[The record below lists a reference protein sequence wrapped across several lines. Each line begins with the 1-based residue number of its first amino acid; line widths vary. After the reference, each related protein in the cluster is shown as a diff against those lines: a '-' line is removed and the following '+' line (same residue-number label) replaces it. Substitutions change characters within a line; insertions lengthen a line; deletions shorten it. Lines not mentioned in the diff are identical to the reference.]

1 MEANLKSPQVKEQK
15 DSFFNRFLN
24 KIEVMGN
31 KLPDPVTI
39 FLGFSI
45 VVLIASSVIANTGN
59 GLSVVHPGTGETI
72 AVVNLLSKEQLQLI
86 LASVVSNFQGFA
98 PLGLVLVVMIGAGM
112 CDKVGLMEAAI
123 KGCASKISGKSVT
136 LVVMILGMLANLAS
150 DAGTILLPPL
160 AAIAFLGVGRHP
172 LIGLFAGYAAV
183 TLGFSANVIISVV
196 DVLVASFTIPA
207 AQMMDPNYAGN
218 ATMNLYFMIAST
230 FILAILGTII
240 TEKFIAP
247 RFGEYKGDASLDV
260 NSDLTKEQRK
270 GLKLAGFSLLACVAV
285 LVVLSVGGTNS
296 FLADPET
303 GDLLSNNAPFMKGM
317 VPIMALLFFIPGI
330 VYGKVTGLI
339 KNDKD
344 IVALMGKSMADMG
357 SYIILAFAASQFL
370 KLFEL
375 SNLGIVLS
383 VKGAEFLQNANI
395 SGVPLIIGFIILC
408 CIINLFIGSASA
420 KWAIMAPI
428 FVPMFMMLGYSPA
441 LTQMAFR
448 IGDGITNPISP
459 LFAYFPVVLAF
470 ARKYDKNAGMG
481 TIMSNMIL
489 FSLSFL
495 VVWSV
500 LLAIFMMFG
509 LPLGPGALPTYTM

>member
-1 MEANLKSPQVKEQK
+1 MEANLKSPQAKEQK

-45 VVLIASSVIANTGN
+45 VVLIASSIIANTGN

-98 PLGLVLVVMIGAGM
+98 PLGLVLAVMIGAGM

-123 KGCASKISGKSVT
+123 KACASKISGKSVT

-183 TLGFSANVIISVV
+183 TLGFSANIIISVV

-207 AQMMDPNYAGN
+207 AQMMDPNYVGN

-230 FILAILGTII
+230 FVLAILGTII

-247 RFGEYKGDASLDV
+247 RFGEYKGEANLDV

-270 GLKLAGFSLLACVAV
+270 GLKLAGLALLACVAV
-285 LVVLSVGGTNS
+285 LVALSIGGTNS

-317 VPIMALLFFIPGI
+317 VPIMALLFFIPGV

-344 IVALMGKSMADMG
+344 VVSLMGKSMADMG

-481 TIMSNMIL
+481 TIMSNMIP

>member
-1 MEANLKSPQVKEQK
+1 MEANLKTPQANEQK
-15 DSFFNRFLN
+15 DTFFNRMLN

-45 VVLIASSVIANTGN
+45 VVLIASSIIASTGN

-72 AVVNLLSKEQLQLI
+72 SVVNLLSKEQLQLI
-86 LASVVSNFQGFA
+86 LTSVVSNFQGFA

-112 CDKVGLMEAAI
+112 CDKVGLMEASI

-183 TLGFSANVIISVV
+183 TLGFSANIIISVV

-230 FILAILGTII
+230 FILAILGTLI

-247 RFGEYKGDASLDV
+247 RFGEYKGEATLDV

-270 GLKLAGFSLLACVAV
+270 GLKLAGISLLICIAV
-285 LVVLSVGGTNS
+285 LVALSIGGTNS

-303 GDLLSNNAPFMKGM
+303 GELLSNNAPCMKGM

-344 IVALMGKSMADMG
+344 VVALMGKSMSDMG

-470 ARKYDKNAGMG
+470 ARKYDKDAGMG
-481 TIMSNMIL
+481 TIMSNMIPY
-489 FSLSFL
+489 SLSFL

-509 LPLGPGALPTYTM
+509 LPLGPGAMPSYTM

>member
-1 MEANLKSPQVKEQK
+1 METNLKANEGIKKEG
-15 DSFFNRFLN
+15 FFSKFLN
-24 KIEVMGN
+24 KIEVLGN

-39 FLGFSI
+39 FLGLCIIVLITSSI
-45 VVLIASSVIANTGN
+45 VASKDVSVI
-59 GLSVVHPGTGETI
+59 HPGTKETVE
-72 AVVNLLSKEQLQLI
+72 VVNLLSKEQLQNI
-86 LASVVSNFQGFA
+86 LASIVSNFQGFA

-136 LVVMILGMLANLAS
+136 LVVMIIGMLANLAS

-183 TLGFSANVIISVV
+183 TLGFSANIMISVV

-207 AQMMDPNYAGN
+207 AQMMDPTYSGN
-218 ATMNLYFMIAST
+218 ATMNLYFMMAST
-230 FILAILGTII
+230 VVLAILGTIV

-247 RFGEYKGDASLDV
+247 RFGEYTGNATLDV
-260 NSDLTKEQRK
+260 DSKLTDEQKK
-270 GLKLAGFSLLACVAV
+270 GLKLAGISILVYVAIIGLL
-285 LVVLSVGGTNS
+285 SIGGTNS
-296 FLADPET
+296 FLGDPET

-317 VPIMALLFFIPGI
+317 VPIMSLLFFIPGV
-330 VYGKVTGLI
+330 VYGKVTGII

-344 IVALMGKSMADMG
+344 IVTLMGKSMSDMG

-370 KLFEL
+370 QLFST

-383 VKGAEFLQNANI
+383 VKGAEFLKNANI
-395 SGVPLIIGFIILC
+395 SGVPLIIGFILLSC
-408 CIINLFIGSASA
+408 VINLFIGSASA

-441 LTQMAFR
+441 LTQMAYR

-470 ARKYDKNAGMG
+470 AKKYDKNAGMG
-481 TIMSNMIL
+481 TIMSNMIPY
-489 FSLSFL
+489 SLSFL
-495 VVWSV
+495 IVWSI
-500 LLAIFMMFG
+500 LLAAFMVLG
-509 LPLGPGALPTYTM
+509 LPLGPGAPTSYVM

>member
-1 MEANLKSPQVKEQK
+1 METNLKVNEGIKKEG
-15 DSFFNRFLN
+15 FFSKFLN
-24 KIEVMGN
+24 KIEVLGN

-39 FLGFSI
+39 FLGLCIIVLITSSI
-45 VVLIASSVIANTGN
+45 VASKDVSVI
-59 GLSVVHPGTGETI
+59 HPGTKETVE
-72 AVVNLLSKEQLQLI
+72 VVNLLSKEQLQNI
-86 LASVVSNFQGFA
+86 LASIVSNFQGFA

-136 LVVMILGMLANLAS
+136 LVVMIIGMLANLAS

-183 TLGFSANVIISVV
+183 TLGFSANIMISVV

-207 AQMMDPNYAGN
+207 AQMMDPTYSGN
-218 ATMNLYFMIAST
+218 ATMNLYFMMAST
-230 FILAILGTII
+230 VVLAILGTIV

-247 RFGEYKGDASLDV
+247 RFGEYTGNATLDV
-260 NSDLTKEQRK
+260 DSKLTDEQKK
-270 GLKLAGFSLLACVAV
+270 GLKLAGISILVYVAIIGLL
-285 LVVLSVGGTNS
+285 SIGGTNS
-296 FLADPET
+296 FLGDPET

-317 VPIMALLFFIPGI
+317 VPIMSLLFFIPGV
-330 VYGKVTGLI
+330 VYGKVTGII

-344 IVALMGKSMADMG
+344 IVTLMGKSMSDMG

-370 KLFEL
+370 QLFST

-383 VKGAEFLQNANI
+383 VKGAEFLKNANI
-395 SGVPLIIGFIILC
+395 SGVPLIIGFILLSC
-408 CIINLFIGSASA
+408 VINLFIGSASA

-441 LTQMAFR
+441 LTQMAYR

-470 ARKYDKNAGMG
+470 AKKYDKNAGMG
-481 TIMSNMIL
+481 TIMSNMIPY
-489 FSLSFL
+489 SLSFL
-495 VVWSV
+495 IVWSI
-500 LLAIFMMFG
+500 LLAAFMVLG
-509 LPLGPGALPTYTM
+509 LPLGPGAPTSYVM

>member
-1 MEANLKSPQVKEQK
+1 METNLKANEGIKKE
-15 DSFFNRFLN
+15 SFFSKFLN
-24 KIEVMGN
+24 KIEVLGN

-39 FLGFSI
+39 FLGLCIIVLITSSI
-45 VVLIASSVIANTGN
+45 VASKDVSVI
-59 GLSVVHPGTGETI
+59 HPGTKETV
-72 AVVNLLSKEQLQLI
+72 AVVNLLSKEQLQNI
-86 LASVVSNFQGFA
+86 LASIVSNFQGFA

-136 LVVMILGMLANLAS
+136 LVVMIIGMLANLAS

-183 TLGFSANVIISVV
+183 TLGFFANIMISVV

-207 AQMMDPNYAGN
+207 AQMIDPSYSGN

-230 FILAILGTII
+230 FVLAILGTIV

-247 RFGEYKGDASLDV
+247 RFGEYTGNATLDV
-260 NSDLTKEQRK
+260 DSKLTDEQKK
-270 GLKLAGFSLLACVAV
+270 GLKLAGISILVYVAIIGLL
-285 LVVLSVGGTNS
+285 SIGGTNS

-317 VPIMALLFFIPGI
+317 VPIMSLLFFIPGI
-330 VYGKVTGLI
+330 VYGKVTGII

-344 IVALMGKSMADMG
+344 IVSLMGKSMSDMG
-357 SYIILAFAASQFL
+357 GYIILAFAASQFL
-370 KLFEL
+370 QLFST

-383 VKGAEFLQNANI
+383 VKGAEFLKNANI
-395 SGVPLIIGFIILC
+395 SGVPLIIGFILLSC
-408 CIINLFIGSASA
+408 LINIFIGSASA

-441 LTQMAFR
+441 LTQMAYR

-470 ARKYDKNAGMG
+470 AKKYDKNAGMG
-481 TIMSNMIL
+481 TIMSNMIPY
-489 FSLSFL
+489 SLSFL
-495 VVWSV
+495 IVWSI
-500 LLAIFMMFG
+500 LLAVFMVLG
-509 LPLGPGALPTYTM
+509 LPLGPGAPTSYVM

>member
-1 MEANLKSPQVKEQK
+1 METNLKANEGIKKEG
-15 DSFFNRFLN
+15 FFSKFLN
-24 KIEVMGN
+24 KIEVLGN

-39 FLGFSI
+39 FLGLCIIVLITSSI
-45 VVLIASSVIANTGN
+45 VASKDVSVI
-59 GLSVVHPGTGETI
+59 HPGTKETVE
-72 AVVNLLSKEQLQLI
+72 VVNLLSKEQLQNI
-86 LASVVSNFQGFA
+86 LASIVSNFQGFA

-136 LVVMILGMLANLAS
+136 LVVMIIGMLANLAS

-183 TLGFSANVIISVV
+183 TLGFSANIMISAV

-207 AQMMDPNYAGN
+207 AQMMDPTYSGN
-218 ATMNLYFMIAST
+218 ATMNLYFMMAST
-230 FILAILGTII
+230 VVLAILGTIV

-247 RFGEYKGDASLDV
+247 RFGEYTGNATLDV
-260 NSDLTKEQRK
+260 DSKLTDEQKK
-270 GLKLAGFSLLACVAV
+270 GLKLAGISILVYVAIIGLL
-285 LVVLSVGGTNS
+285 SIGGTNS
-296 FLADPET
+296 FLGDPET

-317 VPIMALLFFIPGI
+317 VPIMSLLFFIPGV
-330 VYGKVTGLI
+330 VYGKVTGII

-344 IVALMGKSMADMG
+344 IVTLMGKSMSDMG

-370 KLFEL
+370 QLFST

-383 VKGAEFLQNANI
+383 VKGAEFLKNANI
-395 SGVPLIIGFIILC
+395 SGVPLIIGFILLSC
-408 CIINLFIGSASA
+408 VINLFIGSASA

-441 LTQMAFR
+441 LTQMAYR

-470 ARKYDKNAGMG
+470 AKKYDKNAGMG
-481 TIMSNMIL
+481 TIMSNMIPY
-489 FSLSFL
+489 SLSFL
-495 VVWSV
+495 IVWSI
-500 LLAIFMMFG
+500 LLAAFMVLG
-509 LPLGPGALPTYTM
+509 LPLGPGAPTSYVM

>member
-1 MEANLKSPQVKEQK
+1 MEANLKTNSKRG
-15 DSFFNRFLN
+15 SFFNTILN
-24 KIEVMGN
+24 KIEVLGN

-39 FLGFSI
+39 FLGLSTL
-45 VVLIASSVIANTGN
+45 VLIASSIIASKGI
-59 GLSVVHPGTGETI
+59 SVVHPGTNETV

-86 LASVVSNFQGFA
+86 LTSIVSNFQGFA

-112 CDKVGLMEAAI
+112 CDKVGLMEASI
-123 KGCASKISGKSVT
+123 KSCASKISGKSVT
-136 LVVMILGMLANLAS
+136 LVIMILGMLANLAS

-183 TLGFSANVIISVV
+183 TLGFSANIMISVV

-207 AQMMDPNYAGN
+207 AQMMDPNYVGN
-218 ATMNLYFMIAST
+218 ATMNLYFMMAST
-230 FILAILGTII
+230 VVLAVLGTII

-247 RFGEYKGDASLDV
+247 RFGEYTGNATLDV
-260 NSDLTKEQRK
+260 SSDLTKDQKK
-270 GLKLAGFSLLACVAV
+270 GLKLAGLSLLTCVGVIV
-285 LVVLSVGGTNS
+285 LLSIGGTNS

-303 GDLLSNNAPFMKGM
+303 GNLLSNNAPFMKGM

-330 VYGKVTGLI
+330 VYGKVTGI
-339 KNDKD
+339 INSDKD
-344 IVALMGKSMADMG
+344 IVALMGQSMADMG

-383 VKGAEFLQNANI
+383 VSGAEFLKNAEI
-395 SGVPLIIGFIILC
+395 SGVALIIGFIILSC
-408 CIINLFIGSASA
+408 VINLFIGSASA

-441 LTQMAFR
+441 LTQMAYR

-470 ARKYDKNAGMG
+470 AKKYDKNAGMG
-481 TIMSNMIL
+481 TIMSNMIPY
-489 FSLSFL
+489 SISFL
-495 VVWSV
+495 VVWSI
-500 LLAIFMMFG
+500 LLALFMVFG
-509 LPLGPGALPTYTM
+509 LPLGPGAMPSYIM

>member
-1 MEANLKSPQVKEQK
+1 MEVNLKSPQANEQK
-15 DSFFNRFLN
+15 DNFFNRVLN

-45 VVLIASSVIANTGN
+45 VVLIASSIIASTGN

-72 AVVNLLSKEQLQLI
+72 SVVNLLSKEQLQLI
-86 LASVVSNFQGFA
+86 LTSVVSNFQGFA

-112 CDKVGLMEAAI
+112 CDKVGLMEASI
-123 KGCASKISGKSVT
+123 KGCASRISGKSVT

-183 TLGFSANVIISVV
+183 TLGFSANIIISVV

-247 RFGEYKGDASLDV
+247 RFGEYKGDATLDV

-270 GLKLAGFSLLACVAV
+270 GLKLAGISLLICVSV
-285 LVVLSVGGTNS
+285 LVALSIGGTNS

-303 GDLLSNNAPFMKGM
+303 GELLSNNAPFMKGM
-317 VPIMALLFFIPGI
+317 VPIMALLFFIPGV

-344 IVALMGKSMADMG
+344 VVALMGKSMSDMG

-408 CIINLFIGSASA
+408 CVINLFIGSASA

-470 ARKYDKNAGMG
+470 ARKYDKDAGMG
-481 TIMSNMIL
+481 TIMSNMIP

-509 LPLGPGALPTYTM
+509 LPLGPGAMPTYAM

>member
-1 MEANLKSPQVKEQK
+1 MEANLKTNTNLKG
-15 DSFFNRFLN
+15 SFFNKMLN
-24 KIEVMGN
+24 RVEVIGN

-39 FLGFSI
+39 FLGLCA
-45 VVLIASSVIANTGN
+45 VVLITSSIIASQGV
-59 GLSVVHPGTGETI
+59 SVVHPGTGETV
-72 AVVNLLSKEQLQLI
+72 AVINLLSKEQLQNI
-86 LASVVSNFQGFA
+86 LMNVVPNFQGFA

-112 CDKVGLMEAAI
+112 CDKVGLMEGAI
-123 KGCASKISGKSVT
+123 KASASRISGKSVT
-136 LVVMILGMLANLAS
+136 LVVMIIGMLANLAS

-160 AAIAFLGVGRHP
+160 AAIAFIGVGRHP

-183 TLGFSANVIISVV
+183 TLGFSANIMISVV

-218 ATMNLYFMIAST
+218 ATMNLYFMMAST
-230 FILAILGTII
+230 VVLAVLGTFI

-247 RFGEYKGDASLDV
+247 RFGEYTGDATLDV
-260 NSDLTKEQRK
+260 SSELTKEQKK
-270 GLKLAGFSLLACVAV
+270 GLKLAGLSLLGCIAII
-285 LVVLSVGGTNS
+285 VVLSIGGPNS
-296 FLADPET
+296 FLGDPET

-330 VYGKVTGLI
+330 VYGKVTGVI

-344 IVALMGKSMADMG
+344 IVSLMGKSMSDMG

-370 KLFEL
+370 KLFES

-383 VKGAEFLQNANI
+383 VKGAEFLQSTDI
-395 SGVPLIIGFIILC
+395 KGVPLIIGFILLSC
-408 CIINLFIGSASA
+408 VINMFIGSASA

-441 LTQMAFR
+441 LTQMAYR

-459 LFAYFPVVLAF
+459 LFAYFPVILAF
-470 ARKYDKNAGMG
+470 AKKYDKNAGMG
-481 TIMSNMIL
+481 TIMSNMIP

-495 VVWSV
+495 VVWSI
-500 LLAIFMMFG
+500 LLAAFMMFG
-509 LPLGPGALPTYTM
+509 LPLGPGAGTMYAL

>member
-1 MEANLKSPQVKEQK
+1 MEANLKSPQAKEQK

-45 VVLIASSVIANTGN
+45 VVLIASSIIASTGN

-72 AVVNLLSKEQLQLI
+72 SVVNLLSKEQLQLI
-86 LASVVSNFQGFA
+86 LTSIVSNFQGFA

-183 TLGFSANVIISVV
+183 TLGFSANIIISVV

-481 TIMSNMIL
+481 TIMSNMIP

-495 VVWSV
+495 VVWSI

-509 LPLGPGALPTYTM
+509 LPLGPGALPSYTM

>member
-1 MEANLKSPQVKEQK
+1 MGVSIKTNNKKG
-15 DSFFNRFLN
+15 SFFNRILN
-24 KIEVMGN
+24 KIEVVGN

-39 FLGFSI
+39 FLGLCI
-45 VVLIASSVIANTGN
+45 LVLIASNIIASKGVSV
-59 GLSVVHPGTGETI
+59 LHPGTNETV

-86 LASVVSNFQGFA
+86 LTNVVSNFQGFA

-112 CDKVGLMEAAI
+112 CDKVGLMESAI
-123 KGCASKISGKSVT
+123 KSCASKISGKSVT
-136 LVVMILGMLANLAS
+136 LVIMILGMLANLAS

-183 TLGFSANVIISVV
+183 TLGFSANIMISVV
-196 DVLVASFTIPA
+196 DVLIASFTIPA

-218 ATMNLYFMIAST
+218 ATMNLYFMMAST
-230 FILAILGTII
+230 VVLAILGTII

-247 RFGEYKGDASLDV
+247 RFGEYTGNATLDV
-260 NSDLTKEQRK
+260 NSDLTKEQKK
-270 GLKLAGFSLLACVAV
+270 GLKLAGLSLLVCIGIIA
-285 LVVLSVGGTNS
+285 LLSIGGTNS
-296 FLADPET
+296 FLADSET

-330 VYGKVTGLI
+330 VYGKVTGVI
-339 KNDKD
+339 KSDKD
-344 IVALMGKSMADMG
+344 IVSLMGQSMSDMG

-383 VKGAEFLQNANI
+383 VSGAEFLKNTEI
-395 SGVPLIIGFIILC
+395 SGVALIIGFIILS

-441 LTQMAFR
+441 LTQMAYR

-459 LFAYFPVVLAF
+459 LFAYFPVILAF
-470 ARKYDKNAGMG
+470 AKKYDKDAGMG
-481 TIMSNMIL
+481 TIMSNMIPY
-489 FSLSFL
+489 SISFL
-495 VVWSV
+495 VVWSI
-500 LLAIFMMFG
+500 LLALFMIFG
-509 LPLGPGALPTYTM
+509 LPLGPGAMPLYTM

>member
-1 MEANLKSPQVKEQK
+1 MEAKLKVSKENEVKE
-15 DSFFNRFLN
+15 SLFNRFLN
-24 KIEVMGN
+24 KIEVVGN

-45 VVLIASSVIANTGN
+45 IVLITSSIIGSKGV
-59 GLSVVHPGTGETI
+59 SVVHPGTGETI
-72 AVVNLLSKEQLQLI
+72 SVVNLLTKEQLQLI
-86 LASVVSNFQGFA
+86 LTSIVSNFQGFA

-183 TLGFSANVIISVV
+183 TLGFSANIIISVV

-218 ATMNLYFMIAST
+218 ATMNLYFMMAST
-230 FILAILGTII
+230 VVLAILGTII

-247 RFGEYKGDASLDV
+247 RFGEYSGNASLDV
-260 NSDLTKEQRK
+260 SSDLTKEERK
-270 GLKLAGFSLLACVAV
+270 GLRLAGLSLLACVAV
-285 LVVLSVGGTNS
+285 LVALSIGGTNS

-330 VYGKVTGLI
+330 VYGKVVGVI
-339 KNDKD
+339 NNDKD
-344 IVALMGKSMADMG
+344 IVSLMSKSMADMG

-383 VKGAEFLQNANI
+383 VKGAELLQNANI

-408 CIINLFIGSASA
+408 CVINLFIGSASA

-459 LFAYFPVVLAF
+459 LFAYFPVILAF
-470 ARKYDKNAGMG
+470 AKKYDKDAGMG
-481 TIMSNMIL
+481 TIMSNMIPY
-489 FSLSFL
+489 SLSFL

-500 LLAIFMMFG
+500 LLALFMMFG
-509 LPLGPGALPTYTM
+509 LPLGPGAFPGYAM

>member
-1 MEANLKSPQVKEQK
+1 MEANLKSPQVKEEK

-45 VVLIASSVIANTGN
+45 VVLIASSIIANTGN

-72 AVVNLLSKEQLQLI
+72 AVVNLLSKEQLQLL

-123 KGCASKISGKSVT
+123 KACASKISGKSVT

-207 AQMMDPNYAGN
+207 AQMMDPNYTGN

-240 TEKFIAP
+240 T
-247 RFGEYKGDASLDV
+247 
-260 NSDLTKEQRK
+260 
-270 GLKLAGFSLLACVAV
+270 
-285 LVVLSVGGTNS
+285 
-296 FLADPET
+296 
-303 GDLLSNNAPFMKGM
+303 
-317 VPIMALLFFIPGI
+317 
-330 VYGKVTGLI
+330 
-339 KNDKD
+339 
-344 IVALMGKSMADMG
+344 
-357 SYIILAFAASQFL
+357 
-370 KLFEL
+370 
-375 SNLGIVLS
+375 
-383 VKGAEFLQNANI
+383 
-395 SGVPLIIGFIILC
+395 
-408 CIINLFIGSASA
+408 
-420 KWAIMAPI
+420 
-428 FVPMFMMLGYSPA
+428 
-441 LTQMAFR
+441 
-448 IGDGITNPISP
+448 
-459 LFAYFPVVLAF
+459 
-470 ARKYDKNAGMG
+470 
-481 TIMSNMIL
+481 
-489 FSLSFL
+489 
-495 VVWSV
+495 
-500 LLAIFMMFG
+500 
-509 LPLGPGALPTYTM
+509 

>member
-1 MEANLKSPQVKEQK
+1 MGVSIKTNNKKG
-15 DSFFNRFLN
+15 SFFNRILN
-24 KIEVMGN
+24 KIEVVGN

-39 FLGFSI
+39 FLGLCI
-45 VVLIASSVIANTGN
+45 LVLIASNIIASKGVSV
-59 GLSVVHPGTGETI
+59 LHPGTNETV

-86 LASVVSNFQGFA
+86 LTNVVSNFQGFA

-112 CDKVGLMEAAI
+112 CDKVGLMESAI
-123 KGCASKISGKSVT
+123 KSCASKISGKSVT
-136 LVVMILGMLANLAS
+136 LVIMILGMLANLAS

-183 TLGFSANVIISVV
+183 TLGFSANIMISVV
-196 DVLVASFTIPA
+196 DVLIASFTIPA
-207 AQMMDPNYAGN
+207 AQMMDQNYAGN
-218 ATMNLYFMIAST
+218 ATMNLYFMMAST
-230 FILAILGTII
+230 VVLAILGTII

-247 RFGEYKGDASLDV
+247 RFGEYTGNATLDV
-260 NSDLTKEQRK
+260 NSDLTKEQKK
-270 GLKLAGFSLLACVAV
+270 GLKLAGLSLLVCIGIIA
-285 LVVLSVGGTNS
+285 LLSIGGTNS
-296 FLADPET
+296 FLADSET

-330 VYGKVTGLI
+330 VYGKVTGVI
-339 KNDKD
+339 KSDKD
-344 IVALMGKSMADMG
+344 IVSLMGQSMSDMG

-383 VKGAEFLQNANI
+383 VSGAEFLKNTEI
-395 SGVPLIIGFIILC
+395 SGVALIIGFIILS

-441 LTQMAFR
+441 LTQMAYR

-459 LFAYFPVVLAF
+459 LFAYFPVILAF
-470 ARKYDKNAGMG
+470 AKKYDKDAGMG
-481 TIMSNMIL
+481 TIMSNMIPY
-489 FSLSFL
+489 SISFL
-495 VVWSV
+495 VVWSI
-500 LLAIFMMFG
+500 LLALFMIFG
-509 LPLGPGALPTYTM
+509 LPLGPGAMPLYTM

>member
-1 MEANLKSPQVKEQK
+1 METNLKVNEGIKKEG
-15 DSFFNRFLN
+15 FFSKFLN
-24 KIEVMGN
+24 KIEVLGN

-39 FLGFSI
+39 FLGLCIIVLITSSI
-45 VVLIASSVIANTGN
+45 VASKDVSVI
-59 GLSVVHPGTGETI
+59 HPGTKETVE
-72 AVVNLLSKEQLQLI
+72 VVNLLSKEQLQNI
-86 LASVVSNFQGFA
+86 LASIVSNFQGFA

-136 LVVMILGMLANLAS
+136 LVVMIIGMLANLAS

-183 TLGFSANVIISVV
+183 TLGFSANIMISVV
-196 DVLVASFTIPA
+196 DVLEASFTIPA
-207 AQMMDPNYAGN
+207 AQMMDPTYSGN
-218 ATMNLYFMIAST
+218 ATMNLYFMMAST
-230 FILAILGTII
+230 VVLAILGTIV

-247 RFGEYKGDASLDV
+247 RFGEYTGNATLDV
-260 NSDLTKEQRK
+260 DSKLTDEQKK
-270 GLKLAGFSLLACVAV
+270 GLKLAGISILVYVAIIGLL
-285 LVVLSVGGTNS
+285 SIGGTNS
-296 FLADPET
+296 FLGDPET

-317 VPIMALLFFIPGI
+317 VPIMSLLFFIPGV
-330 VYGKVTGLI
+330 VYGKVTGII

-344 IVALMGKSMADMG
+344 IVTLMGKSMSDMG

-370 KLFEL
+370 QLFST

-383 VKGAEFLQNANI
+383 VKGAEFLQNAKI
-395 SGVPLIIGFIILC
+395 SGVPLIIGFILLSC
-408 CIINLFIGSASA
+408 VINLFIGSASA

-441 LTQMAFR
+441 LTQMAYR

-470 ARKYDKNAGMG
+470 AKKYDKNAGMG
-481 TIMSNMIL
+481 TIMSNMIPY
-489 FSLSFL
+489 SLSFL
-495 VVWSV
+495 IVWSI
-500 LLAIFMMFG
+500 LLAAFMVLG
-509 LPLGPGALPTYTM
+509 LPLGPGAPTSYVM

>member
-1 MEANLKSPQVKEQK
+1 MEANLKVQNEKEQK
-15 DSFFNRFLN
+15 DSLFNRFLN
-24 KIEVMGN
+24 KVEVMGN

-45 VVLIASSVIANTGN
+45 IVLIASSLIANTGE

-86 LASVVSNFQGFA
+86 LTSIVSNFQGFA

-123 KGCASKISGKSVT
+123 KACASKISGKSVT

-207 AQMMDPNYAGN
+207 AQMMDPNYVGN

-230 FILAILGTII
+230 FVLAILGTII

-247 RFGEYKGDASLDV
+247 RFEEYKGEASLDV
-260 NSDLTKEQRK
+260 NSDLTKEQKK
-270 GLKLAGFSLLACVAV
+270 GLKLAGFGLLACVAV
-285 LVVLSVGGTNS
+285 LVVLSIGGTNS

-330 VYGKVTGLI
+330 IYGKVTGLI

-344 IVALMGKSMADMG
+344 IVSLMGKSMADMG

-383 VKGAEFLQNANI
+383 VKGAEFLKNANI

-470 ARKYDKNAGMG
+470 ARKYDKDAGMG
-481 TIMSNMIL
+481 TIMSNMIPY
-489 FSLSFL
+489 SLSFL
-495 VVWSV
+495 IVWSI

-509 LPLGPGALPTYTM
+509 LPLGPGAFPSYTM

>member
-1 MEANLKSPQVKEQK
+1 METNLKVNEGIKKEG
-15 DSFFNRFLN
+15 FFSKFLN
-24 KIEVMGN
+24 KIEVLGN

-39 FLGFSI
+39 FLGLCIIVLITSSI
-45 VVLIASSVIANTGN
+45 VASKDVSVI
-59 GLSVVHPGTGETI
+59 HPGTKETVE
-72 AVVNLLSKEQLQLI
+72 VVNLLSKEQLQNI
-86 LASVVSNFQGFA
+86 LASIVSNFQGFA

-136 LVVMILGMLANLAS
+136 LVVMIIGMLANLAS

-183 TLGFSANVIISVV
+183 TLGFSANIMISVV

-207 AQMMDPNYAGN
+207 AQMMDPTYSGN
-218 ATMNLYFMIAST
+218 ATMNLYFMMAST
-230 FILAILGTII
+230 VVLAILGTIV

-247 RFGEYKGDASLDV
+247 RFGEYTGNATLDV
-260 NSDLTKEQRK
+260 DSKLTDEQKK
-270 GLKLAGFSLLACVAV
+270 GLKLAGISILVYVAIIGLL
-285 LVVLSVGGTNS
+285 SIGGTNS
-296 FLADPET
+296 FLGDPET

-317 VPIMALLFFIPGI
+317 VPIMSLLFFIPGV
-330 VYGKVTGLI
+330 VYGKVTGII

-344 IVALMGKSMADMG
+344 IVTLMGKSMSDMG

-370 KLFEL
+370 QLFST

-383 VKGAEFLQNANI
+383 VKGAEFLQNAKI
-395 SGVPLIIGFIILC
+395 SGVPLIIGFILLSC
-408 CIINLFIGSASA
+408 VINLFIGSASA

-441 LTQMAFR
+441 LTQMAYR

-470 ARKYDKNAGMG
+470 AKKYDKNAGMG
-481 TIMSNMIL
+481 TIMSNMIPY
-489 FSLSFL
+489 SLSFL
-495 VVWSV
+495 IVWSI
-500 LLAIFMMFG
+500 LLAAFMVLG
-509 LPLGPGALPTYTM
+509 LPLGPGAPTSYVM